1 MLGFLS
7 VFTTVLVTSA
17 INGMRCSAVKIL
29 SVDCGIG
36 VAVLVLNSNV

>member
-7 VFTTVLVTSA
+7 VFTMVLVTLA

-29 SVDCGIG
+29 SVDGGIS